1 MKKRFISLILAL
13 AVLTGLLAG
22 CGSKADA
29 PATNAPAVEATGE
42 KITVA
47 LAELE
52 SAVKA
57 LLDHIDQHIKDC
69 EAEMDD
75 DAESIITNQRYAYI
89 NKNLWDL
96 YINNS
101 ATNPADLA
109 AGGGTYDVIELD
121 NSWVE
126 KYVNNGWIA
135 PLNDYIT
142 DEMKAGI
149 IPGLLDKFSSGD
161 QLYGIAWNN
170 DTRFYMYNAAKL
182 QEIGMDH
189 APATWDEALDAYGKL
204 KEKGLVNAAY
214 IDCYNQEWAGA
225 TELIFLTA
233 SFGGKLLDEDGHPVM
248 GKDAKTKAAYEFLV
262 QGLGSGF
269 IDASSLTSS
278 QETTNDVFCMGDTFL
293 FLQAWPSVY
302 ANANNSEVSNIVGQ
316 IDVAD
321 TIIHAEGEE
330 GIIMTLPEAMSITST
345 SQNKEAAWKY
355 IEFMSS
361 RETEKAK
368 AIALGALPI
377 WTDLLADK
385 ELLAAYP
392 YWENFGSQID
402 KATGLPSVLWYDEFV
417 EILTVESQRIMLGE
431 ISVEDGLASMQTQ
444 CEALEAEYSK

>member
-42 KITVA
+42 KITVI
-47 LAELE
+47 LPR
-52 SAVKA
+52 
-57 LLDHIDQHIKDC
+57 H
-69 EAEMDD
+69 EMDTIGFYEEKTREFE
-75 DAESIITNQRYAYI
+75 AQTGIKVELILMS
-89 NKNLWDL
+89 WDQVADRL
-96 YINNS
+96 
-101 ATNPADLA
+101 TADLA

-262 QGLGSGF
+262 QGLESGF

-316 IDVAD
+316 IDVVLPYLIWLLKGYID
-321 TIIHAEGEE
+321 
-330 GIIMTLPEAMSITST
+330 GIPTELDEAALIDGCTRVQSFFRVILPVAGTGLAATVIFAFILSWNEFFYAVNFTSTTAAKTLPVLIT
-345 SQNKEAAWKY
+345 
-355 IEFMSS
+355 EFSS
-361 RETEKAK
+361 K
-368 AIALGALPI
+368 
-377 WTDLLADK
+377 
-385 ELLAAYP
+385 
-392 YWENFGSQID
+392 FGSN
-402 KATGLPSVLWYDEFV
+402 Y
-417 EILTVESQRIMLGE
+417 ILTCTAGVLTSLPPVLVALIFQRYI
-431 ISVEDGLASMQTQ
+431 ISGLSAG
-444 CEALEAEYSK
+444 AVKG

>member
-42 KITVA
+42 KITVI
-47 LAELE
+47 LPR
-52 SAVKA
+52 
-57 LLDHIDQHIKDC
+57 H
-69 EAEMDD
+69 EMDTIGFYEEKTREFE
-75 DAESIITNQRYAYI
+75 AQTGIKVELILMS
-89 NKNLWDL
+89 WDQVADRL
-96 YINNS
+96 
-101 ATNPADLA
+101 TADLA

-204 KEKGLVNAAY
+204 KEQGLVNAAY

-248 GKDAKTKAAYEFLV
+248 GKDAKTKAAY
-262 QGLGSGF
+262 
-269 IDASSLTSS
+269 
-278 QETTNDVFCMGDTFL
+278 
-293 FLQAWPSVY
+293 
-302 ANANNSEVSNIVGQ
+302 
-316 IDVAD
+316 
-321 TIIHAEGEE
+321 
-330 GIIMTLPEAMSITST
+330 
-345 SQNKEAAWKY
+345 
-355 IEFMSS
+355 
-361 RETEKAK
+361 
-368 AIALGALPI
+368 
-377 WTDLLADK
+377 
-385 ELLAAYP
+385 
-392 YWENFGSQID
+392 
-402 KATGLPSVLWYDEFV
+402 
-417 EILTVESQRIMLGE
+417 
-431 ISVEDGLASMQTQ
+431 
-444 CEALEAEYSK
+444 

>member
-42 KITVA
+42 KITVI
-47 LAELE
+47 LPR
-52 SAVKA
+52 
-57 LLDHIDQHIKDC
+57 H
-69 EAEMDD
+69 EMDTIGFYEEKTREFE
-75 DAESIITNQRYAYI
+75 AQTGIKVELILMS
-89 NKNLWDL
+89 WDQVADRL
-96 YINNS
+96 
-101 ATNPADLA
+101 TADLA

-262 QGLGSGF
+262 QGLESGF

-302 ANANNSEVSNIVGQ
+302 ANANNGEVSNIVGQ